1 MPVMTKED
9 SSTAKPPHS
18 IQQLNPFQPRTV
30 FHIETSRLTC
40 RAKQMTGFGMLCNN
54 GLNEMG

>member
-1 MPVMTKED
+1 MTKED